1 MAFPKGGTNA
11 GARSERPVWTVYIKI
26 TETLGLISPRVPP
39 NLCGCRYAI
48 QPIRDIVP
56 APYSFP
62 GVCAPMYSDR
72 ELDFI
77 ANTIE
82 KTVSSYMG
90 IEPTS
95 GYLIRIAIVCYT

>member
-82 KTVSSYMG
+82 KSEMIDRKLSSVTMATP
-90 IEPTS
+90 IH
-95 GYLIRIAIVCYT
+95 LAILC